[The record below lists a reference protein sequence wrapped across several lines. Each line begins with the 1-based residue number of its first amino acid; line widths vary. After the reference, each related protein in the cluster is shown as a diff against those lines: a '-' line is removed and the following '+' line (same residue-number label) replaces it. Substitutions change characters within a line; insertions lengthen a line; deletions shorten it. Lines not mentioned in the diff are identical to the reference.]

1 MFHTMHGI
9 ELIRRRTLD
18 RAGMFFI
25 MFSMKPLTAPQ
36 TTAGW
41 PYQNAARP
49 KTRNRPPNQQPSQQP
64 NQPSKPWC
72 KMPFAVA
79 AAKKN
84 KTTLPLQKGRG
95 REAYLRLILRGL
107 SVKIL
112 RLPAY

>member
-1 MFHTMHGI
+1 MHGI

-49 KTRNRPPNQQPSQQP
+49 KTRNRLPNQQPSQQP